1 MKRTSIQQ
9 LKKDFT
15 VFPFP
20 GLGKNALVDFEFEIY
35 DTKLKKAKAILTQA
49 PDIIENYKK
58 IISTGKE
65 YNELFTQLED
75 SFSSLKK
82 SLKELKL
89 AVTSPYNEN
98 KFLGV
103 IIGSLLILILIL
115 ISPFLTL
122 GVLATFSYLG
132 SITFLSF
139 VKKNF
144 NLKDTLGHVSVV
156 SGNRIFINNKNTD
169 REERTI
175 SHEHCHLMQFNNS
188 KLVNLIYDTNLNL
201 EKLVLNNSPT
211 DHERYLFSKIELEV
225 RVHEFIRTVYYK
237 NGKIPTELN
246 EFYNEV
252 AEFMK
257 KDLTSENLGSDLISL
272 SHTISLSAYDFLL
285 LNNETTSNKEMLK
298 LWKEKEREMFDKFI
312 CDILFVCYIKLIQ
325 YYGYLDLSKK
335 LGNTVNFPNLYNQIY
350 ETNL

>member
-1 MKRTSIQQ
+1 
-9 LKKDFT
+9 
-15 VFPFP
+15 
-20 GLGKNALVDFEFEIY
+20 
-35 DTKLKKAKAILTQA
+35 
-49 PDIIENYKK
+49 
-58 IISTGKE
+58 
-65 YNELFTQLED
+65 
-75 SFSSLKK
+75 
-82 SLKELKL
+82 
-89 AVTSPYNEN
+89 
-98 KFLGV
+98 
-103 IIGSLLILILIL
+103 
-115 ISPFLTL
+115 
-122 GVLATFSYLG
+122 
-132 SITFLSF
+132 
-139 VKKNF
+139 
-144 NLKDTLGHVSVV
+144 
-156 SGNRIFINNKNTD
+156 
-169 REERTI
+169 
-175 SHEHCHLMQFNNS
+175 MQFNNS

-285 LNNETTSNKEMLK
+285 LNNETISNKEMLK